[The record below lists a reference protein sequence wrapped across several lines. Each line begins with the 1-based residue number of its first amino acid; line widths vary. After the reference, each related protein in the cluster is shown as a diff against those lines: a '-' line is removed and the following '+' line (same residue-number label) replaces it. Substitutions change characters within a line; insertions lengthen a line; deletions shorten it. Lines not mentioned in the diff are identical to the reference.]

1 MKRDTSLL
9 LLSLLIPFY
18 ALAGIPEGY
27 YDAANGKKKAAL
39 KAALHAIIQPETL
52 LTYGSGAGHT
62 WTGFYTTDRMPDGQV
77 IDRYSYD
84 KRYFPASASEH
95 SASAVSGMNIE
106 HSFPKSWW
114 GGANNNAYKD
124 LFNLMPCEQTINSSK
139 SNYAMGKVTNVKT
152 TNGCTKVGT
161 GPTSAGETANLWE
174 PADEWKGDFARDYFY
189 MVTTYSNLTWT
200 SNGLDMLEK
209 DDYPTMQQWAYTLLL
224 EWSRQDPVDE
234 IELARNDAVYGIQG
248 NRNPFVDFPNLAEY
262 VWGDSVDYAFNT
274 NGTTTGGGG
283 SGGDEPNPDFATL
296 VDCTMT
302 SGLDPFFVRTAE
314 GEEGIV
320 WTSTTK
326 YGAVGNA
333 YNIDGKTADEYLM
346 VSLNLAMMQDAVLTF
361 EHATGYNKTASV
373 EDTYFQVLVSYD
385 YDGVPEDA
393 TWLKLD
399 AQFPPLPSSSS
410 FSTFV
415 SSGDISLASA
425 CGRPNVTLAFRYT
438 SNSTA
443 CYAWEIKNVK
453 VTAQEMTDALP
464 LLAQEDDDDYGTSFY
479 DEAHNA
485 PTYDLAGRRVP
496 AGTKGLVIRGGR
508 MILQK

>member
-39 KAALHAIIQPETL
+39 KAAFYSIISP
-52 LTYGSGAGHT
+52 HT
-62 WTGFYTTDRMPDGQV
+62 KLGYDNLWKAYENVDYLPATNSQGQHQV
-77 IDRYSYD
+77 MDYYSDEVY
-84 KRYFPASASEH
+84 YFNGKG
-95 SASAVSGMNIE
+95 SAVGGMNKE
-106 HSFPKSWW
+106 HVAPQSWW
-114 GGANNNAYKD
+114 GGGTGIAVGNDLIQVIPSDATANNRKGNYPLGIVKGSVSYSNPRMKTGKD
-124 LFNLMPCEQTINSSK
+124 ANGDNVFEPC
-139 SNYAMGKVTNVKT
+139 
-152 TNGCTKVGT
+152 
-161 GPTSAGETANLWE
+161 
-174 PADEWKGDFARDYFY
+174 DEYKGDFARIYFY
-189 MVTTYSNLTWT
+189 VATCYPDVNWQDRGDVNVSFRKEAYPTLKEDI
-200 SNGLDMLEK
+200 LPMLLQWSK
-209 DDYPTMQQWAYTLLL
+209 DDPVC
-224 EWSRQDPVDE
+224 EWERT
-234 IELARNDAVYGIQG
+234 RNDRAYGEQN

-262 VWGDSVDYAFNT
+262 IWGDSVDYAFNT
-274 NGTTTGGGG
+274 SGTTIG
-283 SGGDEPNPDFATL
+283 GGDEPNPDFATL

-415 SSGDISLASA
+415 SSGDISLASV

-464 LLAQEDDDDYGTSFY
+464 LLAQEDDDDFGTSFY